1 MLYPLSI
8 TSLPAEPLV
17 SVLVANYNY
26 ARYLPEAI
34 ESVLG
39 QSYTALEVIVCDD
52 GSTDESVEVAR
63 SYAARDARVRV
74 LAKANG
80 GVASALNAAFRESR
94 GELVCLLDADD
105 AFLPGKV
112 ERVVALARER
122 PAAGLVVHGMRVVD
136 GSGSELRRIDPS
148 GPTSSGWIAAD
159 VVRRGGRWRS
169 APASGMTLRREVADQ
184 FFPLPEPELRS
195 VADGYLLML
204 APLVTEVAAASDVL
218 AIYRLH
224 GGNLTGALTFS
235 AEHSA
240 RHLEGLAR
248 LQRLA
253 NAWLAANRPGCEPF
267 VLDAHLNVVEHL
279 RWRALLA
286 DGAEPMPLA
295 EFAQVVW
302 RDDLYSVGRKLAG
315 LVAGVGG
322 VVVPRSWRASWLQ
335 RILGASGVRGRSSGP
350 RSLER

>member
-1 MLYPLSI
+1 MLHPLPI
-8 TSLPAEPLV
+8 APLPAEPLV

-34 ESVLG
+34 DSVLG

-52 GSTDESVEVAR
+52 GSTDESEEVAR
-63 SYAARDARVRV
+63 SFAVRDGRVRV
-74 LAKANG
+74 LAQANG

-122 PAAGLVVHGMRVVD
+122 PAAGLIVHGMRVVD
-136 GSGSELRRIDPS
+136 GSGEEIRRIDPS
-148 GPTSSGWIAAD
+148 GPASTGWIAAE

-169 APASGMTLRREVADQ
+169 APASGMTLRREVAELL
-184 FFPLPEPELRS
+184 FPLPEAELRS

-204 APLVTEVAAASDVL
+204 APLVAEVAAASDVL

-253 NAWLAANRPGCEPF
+253 NAWLAANRPGSEPF
-267 VLDAHLNVVEHL
+267 LLDAHLNAVEHR
-279 RWRALLA
+279 RWRVLLA

-295 EFAQVVW
+295 EFARAVW
-302 RDDLYSVGRKLAG
+302 RDDLYSAGRKLAG
-315 LVAGVGG
+315 LVAGAGG
-322 VVVPRSWRASWLQ
+322 VVIPRRWRASWLQ
-335 RILGASGVRGRSSGP
+335 RILGAGGPGGRGAGR
-350 RSLER
+350 RA